1 MSQIFTIGHSTYRIE
16 TFIEYLKQHEI
27 DTIVDVRTTPYSRY
41 AVQFNKENLSPVLKQ
56 DGIYY
61 VYMGEEL
68 GARHTEASL
77 LFDDGKVDFS
87 KVVTSKKFQN
97 GISRIEKGVQKGLRI
112 ALMCSEKNPI
122 ECHRFSLISNF
133 LHSKGYDIGHLVE
146 KDIFNHKMLQ
156 KKLIEYFKE
165 YNKITLDLK
174 KIVNFH
180 RIQRSLFE
188 DNRINEKLIYLE
200 LNKIIGY
207 IPVENKKEMV

>member
-1 MSQIFTIGHSTYRIE
+1 MSQIFTIGHSTDRIE
-16 TFIEYLKQHEI
+16 IFIEYLKYREI

-41 AVQFNKENLSPVLKQ
+41 AAQFNKENLSSILKRH
-56 DGIYY
+56 GIYY
-61 VYMGEEL
+61 VYMGVEL
-68 GARHTEASL
+68 GARHTETSL
-77 LFDDGKVDFS
+77 LFNDGKVDFS
-87 KVVTSKKFQN
+87 KVMTTEKFQK
-97 GISRIEKGVQKGLRI
+97 GISRIEKGIKEGYRI

-146 KDIFNHKMLQ
+146 KDIFSHKMLQ

-165 YNKITLDLK
+165 YHKVTVDLK

-180 RIQRSLFE
+180 RIQRSFFE
-188 DNRINEKLIYLE
+188 DDRINEKVIYLE

-207 IPVENKKEMV
+207 VPVENKEEMI